1 MKLINF
7 NVNVGIFLDKNKM
20 KNVIK
25 GWEKWYNFFIIWMK
39 SDIFKKIFDFCNYKV
54 LRIY

>member
-25 GWEKWYNFFIIWMK
+25 GWEKMI
-39 SDIFKKIFDFCNYKV
+39 
-54 LRIY
+54 

>member
-7 NVNVGIFLDKNKM
+7 NVNVGIFLDKNNI

-25 GWEKWYNFFIIWMK
+25 GWEMMI
-39 SDIFKKIFDFCNYKV
+39 
-54 LRIY
+54 